1 MVVHYLCPVGELG
14 LLTSVPLLP
23 RGLQE
28 CPHDPGGYFIV
39 KGSERVMMMQEQLS
53 KNRIIIEED
62 SKVRRPASSNGR
74 LWMACVGPMRHTDR
88 HV

>member
-1 MVVHYLCPVGELG
+1 MMSLIGSLGGDGSITREAWSSIIYVLSVHWV
-14 LLTSVPLLP
+14 SSRAP

-62 SKVRRPASSNGR
+62 SKVRRPA
-74 LWMACVGPMRHTDR
+74 
-88 HV
+88 